1 MERVADGNGNAPKAA
16 PFPGRGERIRAGFMT
31 GLTGDAG
38 IDACCATSAC
48 SIDLCRCSSSIRR
61 RKDAA
66 SASSDLRAVAA
77 ASGQVRAGA
86 SPRCAMLAPPS
97 RWVMGSRLLR
107 GLCWNSTRW
116 EVGVGLEFRPLA
128 ARMVPSV
135 FIALRGMPLVTTIR
149 AIVVADWEVPE
160 RRGLSG
166 GGSPG
171 ATAGECHQTGR
182 HPVRARCAGAPFD
195 VSND

>member
-1 MERVADGNGNAPKAA
+1 
-16 PFPGRGERIRAGFMT
+16 
-31 GLTGDAG
+31 
-38 IDACCATSAC
+38 
-48 SIDLCRCSSSIRR
+48 
-61 RKDAA
+61 
-66 SASSDLRAVAA
+66 
-77 ASGQVRAGA
+77 
-86 SPRCAMLAPPS
+86 
-97 RWVMGSRLLR
+97 MGSRLLR
-107 GLCWNSTRW
+107 GLCWNSARW